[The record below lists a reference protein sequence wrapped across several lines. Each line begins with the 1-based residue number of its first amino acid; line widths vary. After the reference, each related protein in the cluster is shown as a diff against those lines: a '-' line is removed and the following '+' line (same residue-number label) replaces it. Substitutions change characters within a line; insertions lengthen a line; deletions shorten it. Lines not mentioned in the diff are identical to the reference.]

1 MLKRDIDTV
10 VAECELLERVADY
23 IENMALQYDIVIPF
37 DINQFIKDVQR
48 LKDLRENHRDLFY
61 AERS

>member
-1 MLKRDIDTV
+1 MLKSDTDTV

-23 IENMALQYDIVIPF
+23 IDKTALQYDIVIPT

-61 AERS
+61 AERY